1 MFADWISWCA
11 CCNSHLTEVG
21 FFLFHQRIGE
31 GITWCTCAHLI
42 EFRWGGGG
50 GGSSEG
56 GGRESVGVHVLTSL
70 NVSFSSEARGR
81 GSCFSFT
88 STFQCWCHFHTFG
101 CCMREKS
108 SLFDYSWISLIL
120 KCFMFLCSD
129 KNNYTHWGVY
139 HIHIYICC
147 FPVYVL
153 FGILLT
159 V

>member
-11 CCNSHLTEVG
+11 CCNSHLTEVS

-31 GITWCTCAHLI
+31 GITWYTCCSHLT
-42 EFRWGGGG
+42 EFHQGFHQRVGGGNQLVYMFFSPHWIFLFHQRVG
-50 GGSSEG
+50 GGDL
-56 GGRESVGVHVLTSL
+56 V
-70 NVSFSSEARGR
+70 
-81 GSCFSFT
+81 FSFT

-129 KNNYTHWGVY
+129 KNNYTHWVY

-153 FGILLT
+153 FGIFLT